1 MTIVIC
7 EKCGIQL
14 PLREERFGET
24 SGTFF
29 CLNCGQENRAV
40 FDNSARES
48 ILPNVLCT
56 GPQGISELE
65 IKGDRSGQV
74 H

>member
-14 PLREERFGET
+14 PLREERFGEEK
-24 SGTFF
+24 GTFF

-40 FDNSARES
+40 FDSNARES
-48 ILPNVLCT
+48 ILPNVLCP

-65 IKGDRSGQV
+65 R
-74 H
+74 